1 MKNRYAERFETNG
14 QMQRILVKAYGLRF
28 IVVVSGSGGKFNF
41 IPLLTT
47 IGAGIGLLAI
57 PTLLSDFIL
66 LNLTKKR
73 KFYRNIKSYD
83 YKKENQEVIIV
94 SKI

>member
-1 MKNRYAERFETNG
+1 MNG
-14 QMQRILVKAYGLRF
+14 SIHRILTKSYGLRF
-28 IVVVSGSGGKFNF
+28 IVVVSGNGGKFSF

-73 KFYRNIKSYD
+73 RFYRDIKSYD
-83 YKKENQEVIIV
+83 YKKEEQDIIIV